1 MNIPAYELF
10 ISSNKYGGSVVL
22 VNMCYSQGLKIPFSR
37 RLLIALIL
45 SFVVPTTV
53 IATELQFAP
62 DWTLST
68 PNGQAINL
76 ADEAEKQT
84 IVLFF
89 WATWCPYCKA
99 LMPHLQSIRIEF
111 GDRIKILAINIFED
125 ADPVVFINNAGYD
138 FTLLLEGD
146 AVAAKYRIF
155 GTPGLFVIDADR
167 RIDVD
172 IRTLP
177 SLNPPNNG
185 KEKSHTRR
193 AAYLAPYWAAEV
205 RKSIDRIESAGL

>member
-1 MNIPAYELF
+1 M
-10 ISSNKYGGSVVL
+10 S
-22 VNMCYSQGLKIPFSR
+22 MCYSQGLKMPFSR

-45 SFVVPTTV
+45 SSMVPATT
-53 IATELQFAP
+53 IATEVQFAP
-62 DWTLST
+62 YWTLST

-99 LMPHLQSIRIEF
+99 LMPHLQSIRIEY
-111 GDRIKILAINIFED
+111 GDSVKILAINIFEN
-125 ADPVVFINNAGYD
+125 ADPVAFINNAGYD

-146 AVAAKYRIF
+146 AVAENYGIF
-155 GTPGLFVIDADR
+155 GTPGLFVIDANR

-185 KEKSHTRR
+185 KKKSHAKR

-205 RKSIDRIESAGL
+205 RKSIDRIESAGR

>member
-1 MNIPAYELF
+1 M
-10 ISSNKYGGSVVL
+10 
-22 VNMCYSQGLKIPFSR
+22 PFSR
-37 RLLIALIL
+37 RFLIVLIL
-45 SFVVPTTV
+45 FSIVPAAA
-53 IATELQFAP
+53 IATEPQIAP

-76 ADEAEKQT
+76 TDEAEKQT

-99 LMPHLQSIRIEF
+99 LMPHLQSIRIEYE
-111 GDRIKILAINIFED
+111 DSVKILAINIFED
-125 ADPVVFINNAGYD
+125 ADPVTFIDDAGYD
-138 FTLLLEGD
+138 FTLLLDGD
-146 AVAAKYRIF
+146 AVAENYGIF
-155 GTPGLFVIDADR
+155 GTPGLFVIDANR

-172 IRTLP
+172 ISTLP
-177 SLNPPNNG
+177 SLNPPDNG

>member
-1 MNIPAYELF
+1 M
-10 ISSNKYGGSVVL
+10 
-22 VNMCYSQGLKIPFSR
+22 PFSR

-45 SFVVPTTV
+45 FSIVPAAA
-53 IATELQFAP
+53 IATEPQFAA

-76 ADEAEKQT
+76 ADEAERQT
-84 IVLFF
+84 TVLFF

-99 LMPHLQSIRIEF
+99 LMPHLQSIRIEY
-111 GDRIKILAINIFED
+111 GDSVKILAINIFEK
-125 ADPVVFINNAGYD
+125 ADPVAFINNAGYD
-138 FTLLLEGD
+138 FTLLLDGD
-146 AVAAKYRIF
+146 AVAENYGIF
-155 GTPGLFVIDADR
+155 GTPGLYVIDANR

-185 KEKSHTRR
+185 KKKSHSRR

-205 RKSIDRIESAGL
+205 RKSIDRIERAGL

>member
-1 MNIPAYELF
+1 M
-10 ISSNKYGGSVVL
+10 
-22 VNMCYSQGLKIPFSR
+22 PFSR
-37 RLLIALIL
+37 RFLIALIL
-45 SFVVPTTV
+45 FSIVPAAA
-53 IATELQFAP
+53 IATEPQIAP

-99 LMPHLQSIRIEF
+99 LMPHLQSVRIEY
-111 GDRIKILAINIFED
+111 GDSVKILAINIFDD
-125 ADPVVFINNAGYD
+125 ADPVAFINNAGYD
-138 FTLLLEGD
+138 FTLLLDGD
-146 AVAAKYRIF
+146 AVAENYGIM
-155 GTPGLFVIDADR
+155 GTPGLFVIDANR
-167 RIDVD
+167 RVDVD

-177 SLNPPNNG
+177 SLSPPNNG
-185 KEKSHTRR
+185 KKKTHARK

-205 RKSIDRIESAGL
+205 RKSIDRIESAGR

>member
-1 MNIPAYELF
+1 M
-10 ISSNKYGGSVVL
+10 
-22 VNMCYSQGLKIPFSR
+22 PFSR
-37 RLLIALIL
+37 RLLIALLL
-45 SFVVPTTV
+45 SSIVPAAA
-53 IATELQFAP
+53 IATELQVAP

-99 LMPHLQSIRIEF
+99 LMPHLQSIRIEY
-111 GDRIKILAINIFED
+111 GDSVKILAINIFEE
-125 ADPVVFINNAGYD
+125 ADPVAFINNVGYD
-138 FTLLLEGD
+138 FTLLLDGD
-146 AVAAKYRIF
+146 AVAENYGIF
-155 GTPGLFVIDADR
+155 ATPGLFVIDANR

-177 SLNPPNNG
+177 SLSPPGNG
-185 KEKSHTRR
+185 KKKSHARR

-205 RKSIDRIESAGL
+205 RKSIDRIESAGR

>member
-1 MNIPAYELF
+1 MPL
-10 ISSNKYGGSVVL
+10 
-22 VNMCYSQGLKIPFSR
+22 SR
-37 RLLIALIL
+37 RLLIAFIL
-45 SFVVPTTV
+45 SSMVPATT
-53 IATELQFAP
+53 IATEVQFAA

-99 LMPHLQSIRIEF
+99 LMPQLQSIRIEY
-111 GDRIKILAINIFED
+111 GDSVKILAINIFED
-125 ADPVVFINNAGYD
+125 ADPVAFINDAGYD

-146 AVAAKYRIF
+146 AVAENYGIF
-155 GTPGLFVIDADR
+155 GTPGLFVIDANR

-185 KEKSHTRR
+185 KKKSHAKR
-193 AAYLAPYWAAEV
+193 ADYLAPYWAAEV
-205 RKSIDRIESAGL
+205 RKSIDRIESAGR

>member
-1 MNIPAYELF
+1 M
-10 ISSNKYGGSVVL
+10 
-22 VNMCYSQGLKIPFSR
+22 PFSR
-37 RLLIALIL
+37 RFLIALIL
-45 SFVVPTTV
+45 FSIVPATT
-53 IATELQFAP
+53 IASEPQFAP

-68 PNGQAINL
+68 PSGEAINL

-99 LMPHLQSIRIEF
+99 LMPHLQSIRIEY
-111 GDRIKILAINIFED
+111 GDSVKILAINILD
-125 ADPVVFINNAGYD
+125 DTDPVAFINNAGYD

-146 AVAAKYRIF
+146 AVAENYKIF
-155 GTPGLFVIDADR
+155 GTPGLFVIDANR

-185 KEKSHTRR
+185 KKKSHARR

-205 RKSIDRIESAGL
+205 RKSIDRIESAGR